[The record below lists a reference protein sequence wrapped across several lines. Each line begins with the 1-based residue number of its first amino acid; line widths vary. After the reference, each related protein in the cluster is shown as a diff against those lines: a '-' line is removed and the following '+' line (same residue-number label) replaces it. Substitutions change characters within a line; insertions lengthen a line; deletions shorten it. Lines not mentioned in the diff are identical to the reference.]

1 MCVPFRFVVVVVSF
15 SWFFVTWV
23 KNLHYCHEATEKI
36 DDRISKGDL
45 PLRKNVDV
53 EKKISCQN
61 IRAIDSRF
69 DSRQKFDRKWAATE
83 VDCFDAFSASLFEL
97 DKHKG
102 HHYALSAVR
111 IICTDVTIHCCC
123 LFLFLTWQK
132 KKKKQE
138 QEQEQGQTNK
148 QTNKQTRNQ
157 KNKQAQEQP
166 LFKQAQFP
174 QSLRYYRSVTACVCL
189 YQTNIKVTNCAFSRS
204 YNWFRLLIQCC
215 CLFMFLTWQK
225 QVSYY
230 QRIRPMHLP
239 FVLE

>member
-1 MCVPFRFVVVVVSF
+1 MFRFVLLWLLF
-15 SWFFVTWV
+15 HFLGFLLREW
-23 KNLHYCHEATEKI
+23 KNSHYCHEATEKI
-36 DDRISKGDL
+36 DDHISKGDL

-53 EKKISCQN
+53 EEKISCQN

-132 KKKKQE
+132 KKKKKKRTRSR
-138 QEQEQGQTNK
+138 TNK

-166 LFKQAQFP
+166 LFKQAQLP

>member
-23 KNLHYCHEATEKI
+23 KKLALLSRSNRENRWPHLQRWPASAEK
-36 DDRISKGDL
+36 
-45 PLRKNVDV
+45 
-53 EKKISCQN
+53 EEKISCQN

-132 KKKKQE
+132 KKKKKKE
-138 QEQEQGQTNK
+138 QDQGQTNK

-166 LFKQAQFP
+166 LFKQAQLP

>member
-1 MCVPFRFVVVVVSF
+1 MFRFVLLWLLF
-15 SWFFVTWV
+15 HFLGFLLREW
-23 KNLHYCHEATEKI
+23 KNSHYCHEATEKI
-36 DDRISKGDL
+36 DDHISKGDL

-53 EKKISCQN
+53 EEKISCQN

-132 KKKKQE
+132 KKKKIK
-138 QEQEQGQTNK
+138 NKIKDK

-166 LFKQAQFP
+166 LFKQAQLP

>member
-1 MCVPFRFVVVVVSF
+1 MCSVSF
-15 SWFFVTWV
+15 CCGCCFIFLVSVTWV
-23 KNLHYCHEATEKI
+23 KNSHYCHEATEKI
-36 DDRISKGDL
+36 NDHISKGDL

-69 DSRQKFDRKWAATE
+69 DSRQKLDRKWAATE
-83 VDCFDAFSASLFEL
+83 VDCFDAFSASLLEL
-97 DKHKG
+97 DKHNG

-111 IICTDVTIHCCC
+111 IICADVTIHCRC

-132 KKKKQE
+132 KKKRTRTRTRTR
-138 QEQEQGQTNK
+138 TNK

-166 LFKQAQFP
+166 LFKQAQLP

-204 YNWFRLLIQCC
+204 YN
-215 CLFMFLTWQK
+215 
-225 QVSYY
+225 
-230 QRIRPMHLP
+230 
-239 FVLE
+239 

>member
-1 MCVPFRFVVVVVSF
+1 MFRFVLLWLLF
-15 SWFFVTWV
+15 HFLGFLLREW
-23 KNLHYCHEATEKI
+23 KNSHYCHEATEKI
-36 DDRISKGDL
+36 DDHISKGDL

-53 EKKISCQN
+53 EEKISCQN

-132 KKKKQE
+132 KKKKKIK
-138 QEQEQGQTNK
+138 NKIKDK

-166 LFKQAQFP
+166 LFKQAQLP